1 MAKLSSAAWIAHD
14 VGLATALG
22 GTLFGR
28 EALHPALRE
37 GIDDQLD
44 RDRVADTAW
53 RRFSWINLAAH
64 GAMAATWFAGRT
76 MLSGREVT
84 RSARPLTVAKDALI
98 VASLATGL
106 ASVVLG
112 RILGKRVRNQ
122 VDEARAAR
130 AGRDAAP
137 RGRCR
142 RPGQPRGEHR
152 HPRHHDRAVDAGGEV
167 AEVLASRAG
176 CCPSGDSGRSSRRSG
191 PTRSAC
197 RSIRSDA

>member
-64 GAMAATWFAGRT
+64 GAMAATWFAGRA

-84 RSARPLTVAKDALI
+84 RKARPLTVAKDAMI
-98 VASLATGL
+98 TASLATGL

-112 RILGKRVRNQ
+112 RILGRRVRNQ
-122 VDEARAAR
+122 VTLEQREKVETLR
-130 AGRDAAP
+130 
-137 RGRCR
+137 
-142 RPGQPRGEHR
+142 
-152 HPRHHDRAVDAGGEV
+152 RAVGATGLV
-167 AEVLASRAG
+167 NLAANIGILGITTMLSMQAAKSQKFGFISRLL
-176 CCPSGDSGRSSRRSG
+176 P
-191 PTRSAC
+191 
-197 RSIRSDA
+197 

>member
-44 RDRVADTAW
+44 RDRVADSAW

-64 GAMAATWFAGRT
+64 GAMAATWFAGRS
-76 MLSGREVT
+76 MLSGREVS
-84 RSARPLTVAKDALI
+84 RKARPLTVAKDALI
-98 VASLATGL
+98 TASLATGL

-112 RILGKRVRNQ
+112 RILGRRIRNQ
-122 VDEARAAR
+122 VTLEQREKVETLR
-130 AGRDAAP
+130 
-137 RGRCR
+137 
-142 RPGQPRGEHR
+142 
-152 HPRHHDRAVDAGGEV
+152 RAVGATGLVNLFANIGILGITT
-167 AEVLASRAG
+167 ALSMQAAKSQKFGLISRLL
-176 CCPSGDSGRSSRRSG
+176 P
-191 PTRSAC
+191 
-197 RSIRSDA
+197 

>member
-44 RDRVADTAW
+44 RDRVADSAW

-64 GAMAATWFAGRT
+64 GAMAATWFAGRS
-76 MLSGREVT
+76 MLSGREVS
-84 RSARPLTVAKDALI
+84 RKARPLTVAKDALI
-98 VASLATGL
+98 TASLATGL

-112 RILGKRVRNQ
+112 RILGRRVRNQ
-122 VDEARAAR
+122 VTLEQRER
-130 AGRDAAP
+130 VETLR
-137 RGRCR
+137 
-142 RPGQPRGEHR
+142 
-152 HPRHHDRAVDAGGEV
+152 RAVGATGLV
-167 AEVLASRAG
+167 NLAANIGILGITTALSMQAAKSQKFGLISRLL
-176 CCPSGDSGRSSRRSG
+176 P
-191 PTRSAC
+191 
-197 RSIRSDA
+197 

>member
-44 RDRVADTAW
+44 RDRVADSAW

-84 RSARPLTVAKDALI
+84 RAARPLTVAKDALI
-98 VASLATGL
+98 TASLATGL

-122 VDEARAAR
+122 ITLEQREQVETLR
-130 AGRDAAP
+130 
-137 RGRCR
+137 
-142 RPGQPRGEHR
+142 
-152 HPRHHDRAVDAGGEV
+152 RAVGATGLV
-167 AEVLASRAG
+167 NLAANIGILGITTALSMQAAKSQKFGFISRLL
-176 CCPSGDSGRSSRRSG
+176 P
-191 PTRSAC
+191 
-197 RSIRSDA
+197 

>member
-44 RDRVADTAW
+44 RDRVADSAW

-64 GAMAATWFAGRT
+64 GAMAATWFAGRS
-76 MLSGREVT
+76 MLSGREVS
-84 RSARPLTVAKDALI
+84 RKARPLTVAKDALI
-98 VASLATGL
+98 TASLATGL

-112 RILGKRVRNQ
+112 RLLGRRVRNQ
-122 VDEARAAR
+122 VTLEQRER
-130 AGRDAAP
+130 VETLR
-137 RGRCR
+137 
-142 RPGQPRGEHR
+142 
-152 HPRHHDRAVDAGGEV
+152 RAVGATGLVNLFANIGILGITT
-167 AEVLASRAG
+167 ALSMQAAKSQKFGLISRLL
-176 CCPSGDSGRSSRRSG
+176 P
-191 PTRSAC
+191 
-197 RSIRSDA
+197 

>member
-44 RDRVADTAW
+44 RDRVADSAW

-76 MLSGREVT
+76 MLSGREVN
-84 RSARPLTVAKDALI
+84 RKARPLTVAKDALI
-98 VASLATGL
+98 TASLATGL

-122 VDEARAAR
+122 ITLEQREQVETLR
-130 AGRDAAP
+130 
-137 RGRCR
+137 
-142 RPGQPRGEHR
+142 
-152 HPRHHDRAVDAGGEV
+152 RAVGATGLV
-167 AEVLASRAG
+167 NLAANIGILGITTALSMQAAKSQKFGFISRLL
-176 CCPSGDSGRSSRRSG
+176 P
-191 PTRSAC
+191 
-197 RSIRSDA
+197 

>member
-98 VASLATGL
+98 TASLATGL

-122 VDEARAAR
+122 VTIEQRER
-130 AGRDAAP
+130 VETLR
-137 RGRCR
+137 
-142 RPGQPRGEHR
+142 
-152 HPRHHDRAVDAGGEV
+152 RAVGATGLV
-167 AEVLASRAG
+167 NLAANIGILGITTALSMQAAKSQKFGFISRLL
-176 CCPSGDSGRSSRRSG
+176 P
-191 PTRSAC
+191 
-197 RSIRSDA
+197 

>member
-44 RDRVADTAW
+44 RDRVADSAW

-64 GAMAATWFAGRT
+64 GAMAATWFAGRS
-76 MLSGREVT
+76 MLSGREVS
-84 RSARPLTVAKDALI
+84 RKARPLTVAKDALI
-98 VASLATGL
+98 TASLATGL

-112 RILGKRVRNQ
+112 RILGRRVRNQ
-122 VDEARAAR
+122 VTLEQRER
-130 AGRDAAP
+130 VETLR
-137 RGRCR
+137 
-142 RPGQPRGEHR
+142 
-152 HPRHHDRAVDAGGEV
+152 RAVGATGLVNLFANIGILGITT
-167 AEVLASRAG
+167 ALSMQAAKSQKFGLISRLL
-176 CCPSGDSGRSSRRSG
+176 P
-191 PTRSAC
+191 
-197 RSIRSDA
+197 

>member
-44 RDRVADTAW
+44 RDRVADSAW

-64 GAMAATWFAGRT
+64 GAMAATWFAGRS
-76 MLSGREVT
+76 MLSGREVS
-84 RSARPLTVAKDALI
+84 RKARPLTVAKDALI
-98 VASLATGL
+98 TASLATGL

-112 RILGKRVRNQ
+112 RILGRRVRNQ
-122 VDEARAAR
+122 VTLEQRER
-130 AGRDAAP
+130 VETLR
-137 RGRCR
+137 
-142 RPGQPRGEHR
+142 
-152 HPRHHDRAVDAGGEV
+152 RAVGATGLVNLFANIGILGITT
-167 AEVLASRAG
+167 ALSMQAAKSQKFGLISRFL
-176 CCPSGDSGRSSRRSG
+176 P
-191 PTRSAC
+191 
-197 RSIRSDA
+197 